1 MEMLLHGQS
10 KLSINSILEGEI
22 LTFGTCIEVLEYFEN
37 GSIKEY
43 KNGNIK
49 IQNININ
56 INMEITLR
64 FSTSQNL

>member
-22 LTFGTCIEVLEYFEN
+22 LTFGTCIEVLAYFEN

-49 IQNININ
+49 I
-56 INMEITLR
+56 
-64 FSTSQNL
+64 